1 MLTDSPVTDV
11 TRSDNHVISGPG
23 ERIRRLER
31 RRRLVREELMAIAV
45 LLVFLAVTVAVL
57 ATQWLA
63 SGPTANAVGSH
74 QSPPA
79 IHLHYDP
86 LGGAT

>member
-31 RRRLVREELMAIAV
+31 RRRLMHEEFMAIAV
-45 LLVFLAVTVAVL
+45 LLVFLAATVAVL

-63 SGPTANAVGSH
+63 SGSTANAAGSH
-74 QSPPA
+74 QSPSA

>member
-1 MLTDSPVTDV
+1 MLTDSPIADV
-11 TRSDNHVISGPG
+11 TRPDNPVVGGPG
-23 ERIRRLER
+23 ERIQRLQR

-63 SGPTANAVGSH
+63 SGASANAAGSH
-74 QSPPA
+74 QSPSVV
-79 IHLHYDP
+79 HLYLDP
-86 LGGAT
+86 HGGAT